1 MIARAL
7 TAEAITKRY
16 GDLVAVDALSLTA
29 APGEVLAMVG
39 PNGAGKT
46 TTLDM
51 LAGTTRPDSGEV
63 RWQGRSIGPEQLR
76 QLVGLS
82 PQSTQLW
89 PRLTCIEQLL
99 YLASLFGLSR
109 TRGVEVA
116 ERLLDRVGLAAQ
128 RDTQARRLSGGMQR
142 RLNIALALVSDPDVV
157 VLDEPEA
164 GLDPQS
170 RVLARELIVE
180 LATERVVI
188 VTSHDLAEVE
198 RVADRVIILD
208 HGRAIAEGRPGDLLL
223 SAQLAPALEF
233 TTTSGAAAGLAAAL
247 ATVTGAD
254 RVQMD
259 AGLVTV
265 RLLPDGQ
272 LEALLSAAVRSGAA
286 LTAVQTRDSS
296 LEDLFL
302 QLTGRSL
309 RE

>member
-1 MIARAL
+1 VIARAL

-99 YLASLFGLSR
+99 YLASLFGLAR
-109 TRGVEVA
+109 TRGLDVA

-180 LATERVVI
+180 LAAERIVI

-208 HGRAIAEGRPGDLLL
+208 HGRAIAEGRPGDLLR

-265 RLLPDGQ
+265 RLLPGGQ